1 VTVFG
6 NDAYPTFED
15 KAAALPH
22 SLVRNHALADG
33 NKPLAWAAT
42 RVFCL
47 LNGRDLSY
55 TVDDAEALMLAAA
68 AGRLDVPDTSRP
80 GFDTTAKAR
89 S

>member
-33 NKPLAWAAT
+33 NKPLA